1 MKRIVCGWLLVI
13 VLLLAVPR
21 VRAQGPAPPRL
32 YQDTWYEFLLRQFN
46 PTDFN
51 YGPWLEQRRQVFLDA
66 TVRNQYFWFSFWI
79 TAYAAFLTLAYA
91 KRWIDDSRKM
101 RIHAQTLADLH
112 NHDLHSREQA
122 REAIERYNT
131 HIENCNRTMEA
142 AESGAGR
149 PAWGES
155 GQDNLKAELSQMA
168 SQLDATTHDRNRLQ
182 EELRQKALVVA
193 DLSTRLDAL
202 AKRLSGPGKRDTA
215 LRDPSPADAT
225 GDGARLVGHINRLQE
240 ELYAERQ
247 KNKQLKGM

>member
-21 VRAQGPAPPRL
+21 VRAQGPTPPRL

-51 YGPWLEQRRQVFLDA
+51 YGAWLEQRRQVFLDA

-91 KRWIDDSRKM
+91 KRWMDDHRKM
-101 RIHAQTLADLH
+101 WIHAQMLADLH

-122 REAIERYNT
+122 REAIERYNA
-131 HIENCNRTMEA
+131 HIEHCNRVIET

-155 GQDNLKAELSQMA
+155 GQDNLKAELAHMA

-202 AKRLSGPGKRDTA
+202 AKRLSGPGKLDTA
-215 LRDPSPADAT
+215 LRDSSPADAT
-225 GDGARLVGHINRLQE
+225 GDAARLVGHINRLQE